1 MIVMEDNFVK
11 FLQYDTYIALG
22 SFDGLHL
29 GHINLINK
37 TIELAKE
44 YNAKSMVLTFK
55 THPLMTIN
63 PELAPKLLMD
73 NNTKISVLENTA
85 LDIINMVDFDKNLMK
100 LHPEDFVVNLL
111 NHYKAKGLVV
121 GFNYRFGYK
130 NLGDVE
136 LLNKISEK
144 YGFSLY
150 VEDPVKF
157 NDQIVSS
164 SMIRGIIADDGD
176 IDKANKLLTRP
187 FAMQGEVIKGKQL
200 GRTIGFPTAN
210 LNYNKRSVIPRGG
223 VYYTAV
229 EYKRKV
235 YKGITNIGYNP
246 TVNDDKLSI
255 ETYILDFDEN
265 IYNKQIKVY
274 FIERIRDEKKFDS
287 LQELTKQLEKDKEY
301 AVKQKLE
308 INFKN

>member
-29 GHINLINK
+29 GHISLVNK

-44 YNAKSMVLTFK
+44 NNAKSMVFTFK

-73 NNTKISVLENTA
+73 NNTKVSVLKNTG
-85 LDIINMVDFDKNLMK
+85 LDIINMVTFDKNLMK
-100 LHPEDFVVNLL
+100 MNPEDFIVNLL
-111 NHYKAKGLVV
+111 NHYKARGLVV

-130 NLGDVE
+130 NLGDAE
-136 LLNKISEK
+136 MLSKLSEK

-150 VEDPVKF
+150 VEAPVKF
-157 NDQIVSS
+157 KDQVVSS
-164 SMIRGIIADDGD
+164 SMIRGIIADEGD
-176 IDKANKLLTRP
+176 IDKANKLLATP
-187 FAMQGEVIKGKQL
+187 FAMNGDVIRGKQL

-210 LNYNKRSVIPRGG
+210 LNYNKQSVIPRGG

-229 EYKRKV
+229 EYKKKF

-246 TVNDDKLSI
+246 TVNDNKLSI
-255 ETYILDFDEN
+255 ETHILDFNEN
-265 IYNKQIKVY
+265 IYNKKIKVY